1 MDLQLQGKVALVL
14 GAGGGLGGAMA
25 EALAREGVKVA
36 ITGRRAE
43 PLEARAKVIRDA
55 GGTALPIVWDLADL
69 DAIERVVQQVEAELG
84 GIDILVNN
92 TGGPPPTPVSGQP
105 TTLWASNST
114 RWCSR

>member
-43 PLEARAKVIRDA
+43 PLEARAKVIREA
-55 GGTALPIVWDLADL
+55 GGTALPIVWDWP
-69 DAIERVVQQVEAELG
+69 IS
-84 GIDILVNN
+84 
-92 TGGPPPTPVSGQP
+92 TPSSAWCNRWKP
-105 TTLWASNST
+105 NSAASIS
-114 RWCSR
+114 S